1 MIKSIIFDIDGTL
14 LDTEYAVLNSLRD
27 TIWELKNEKVELS
40 DLTFALG
47 IPGEEALKQLGIS
60 DTQNGNI
67 VWNTCLANYSHTIR
81 LFDCVADV
89 LKELRNRGYKLGVI
103 TSKNREEYKTDFSPF
118 GLDGYFD
125 TVICAGDSDKPKP
138 SPAPMLRYLEQSKT
152 KKEEAIYIGDTF
164 YDMQCASSAGVAF
177 GLALWGC
184 HCVNHIHTDYYFNHP
199 TDILYLL
206 SIDKNKRD
214 RMPWVKLATELQ
226 FLAQGGLCYSK
237 DPFDIER
244 FGRIREISAEM
255 ISLGSGY
262 SLSHVKSVFCNET
275 GFQTP
280 KLDTRAAIFQKD
292 KILLVKEKNS
302 TWSLPGGWVDVYESI
317 KTNTVKEVKEE
328 AGLDVIP
335 IKLIA
340 VQDRKLHNLPEY
352 AYGVTK
358 AFVLCKVVGGE
369 FTDNLETV
377 KSEYFGLD
385 ELPPL
390 AEEKNNAE
398 QVRLCFDAYYD
409 KNWHTIFD

>member
-1 MIKSIIFDIDGTL
+1 
-14 LDTEYAVLNSLRD
+14 
-27 TIWELKNEKVELS
+27 
-40 DLTFALG
+40 
-47 IPGEEALKQLGIS
+47 
-60 DTQNGNI
+60 
-67 VWNTCLANYSHTIR
+67 
-81 LFDCVADV
+81 
-89 LKELRNRGYKLGVI
+89 
-103 TSKNREEYKTDFSPF
+103 
-118 GLDGYFD
+118 
-125 TVICAGDSDKPKP
+125 
-138 SPAPMLRYLEQSKT
+138 
-152 KKEEAIYIGDTF
+152 
-164 YDMQCASSAGVAF
+164 
-177 GLALWGC
+177 
-184 HCVNHIHTDYYFNHP
+184 
-199 TDILYLL
+199 
-206 SIDKNKRD
+206 
-214 RMPWVKLATELQ
+214 MPWVKLATELQ